1 MTPAIILDV
10 LIAALLIAAALRG
23 CWRGLF
29 LSLSGILVLI
39 VAMIGANLGA
49 KALTQ
54 PVSDWVTPKIE
65 ERIAGTVEKTLEK
78 KGQESG
84 QTLEELLP
92 DSLKGLLDRTGLL
105 DPLRGTLER
114 RAEDSVAATA
124 KAIAAAVARE
134 LVETFAYAILYILIF
149 VALVILLRLA
159 ALALLIVALAR
170 PQDVERLSRTNT
182 EGIDIMLAI
191 DVSGSM
197 LARDFRP
204 DRITA
209 AKEVAGSFIADRY
222 GDRIGLVAFAGEAF
236 TQSPLTTDQ
245 GTLQT
250 LLARIRSGLIE
261 DGTAIGNGL
270 ATAVNRLRES
280 EAKSKVI
287 ILLTDGV
294 NNRGEIAPL
303 TAAEIAKAQGIRV
316 YTIGVGTEGMAPYPA
331 VDIYGTPTG
340 GTVMAKVEIDEKTL
354 RSIAEQTGGQYF
366 RATDKAK
373 LKAIYDQINQL
384 EKSKVEVTEHVTY
397 HEQFLLWVL
406 AGLGLLVLEFLFS
419 NLVLKRIP

>member
-39 VAMIGANLGA
+39 AAMIGANLGA

-134 LVETFAYAILYILIF
+134 LVETFAFGGAGHQSGPAPAGALRGQHAGRRFAGLVRGHDGG
-149 VALVILLRLA
+149 VAADLA
-159 ALALLIVALAR
+159 GPPPWHR
-170 PQDVERLSRTNT
+170 PSRGEHLSASLFHDGRTNW
-182 EGIDIMLAI
+182 
-191 DVSGSM
+191 
-197 LARDFRP
+197 
-204 DRITA
+204 
-209 AKEVAGSFIADRY
+209 
-222 GDRIGLVAFAGEAF
+222 
-236 TQSPLTTDQ
+236 
-245 GTLQT
+245 
-250 LLARIRSGLIE
+250 
-261 DGTAIGNGL
+261 
-270 ATAVNRLRES
+270 
-280 EAKSKVI
+280 
-287 ILLTDGV
+287 
-294 NNRGEIAPL
+294 
-303 TAAEIAKAQGIRV
+303 
-316 YTIGVGTEGMAPYPA
+316 PA
-331 VDIYGTPTG
+331 VIPIIISLWSAARSVGYGG
-340 GTVMAKVEIDEKTL
+340 NYAANTL
-354 RSIAEQTGGQYF
+354 FQM
-366 RATDKAK
+366 
-373 LKAIYDQINQL
+373 
-384 EKSKVEVTEHVTY
+384 
-397 HEQFLLWVL
+397 
-406 AGLGLLVLEFLFS
+406 
-419 NLVLKRIP
+419 